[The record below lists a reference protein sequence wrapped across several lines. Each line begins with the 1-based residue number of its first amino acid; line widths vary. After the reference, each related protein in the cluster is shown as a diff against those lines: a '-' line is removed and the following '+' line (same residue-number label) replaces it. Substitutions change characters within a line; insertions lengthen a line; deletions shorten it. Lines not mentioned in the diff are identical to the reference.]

1 MSPSSRFADATAIVT
16 GASSGIG
23 RAVAEHLGA
32 EGARLVLVAA
42 PADRVDLEAT
52 VDELSGRSY
61 SVEGI
66 VGDVSE
72 PDTATAAVDLAC
84 SRFGGVDVLICNAG
98 FSYFE
103 EFLATDVS
111 HLDRLFAV
119 NVRGTFL
126 FSLAAGRVMAE
137 RGCGAI
143 VVTAS
148 IDAFLG
154 QEFQA
159 MYNVS
164 KGAVVAMAR
173 SMAVDLAPHGIRV
186 NAVAP
191 GWVATRGNAPLRED
205 PAQWSKHLSRIPLNR
220 AARPEELAPLYA
232 FLASSEA
239 SYVTGGVFVCDGGMT
254 AGYRYSDWAAVE
266 PPPEGLRVGIPS
278 VAPTMGRPQL

>member
-1 MSPSSRFADATAIVT
+1 MSASTRFADATAIIT
-16 GASSGIG
+16 GGSSGIG
-23 RAVAEHLGA
+23 RAVAEQLGG

-42 PADRVDLEAT
+42 PADRGDLDAT
-52 VDELSGRSY
+52 VGELTSRGFL
-61 SVEGI
+61 VEGV

-72 PDTATAAVDLAC
+72 PDTATTAVNLAC

-111 HLDRLFAV
+111 HLDRLLAV

-126 FSLAAGRVMAE
+126 FSQAAGKVMAE
-137 RGCGAI
+137 QGSGAI
-143 VVTAS
+143 VVTGS

-159 MYNVS
+159 IYNAS
-164 KGAVVAMAR
+164 KGAVLAMAR

-186 NAVAP
+186 NAIAP

-205 PAQWSKHLSRIPLNR
+205 PAQWCKHLSRIPLNR
-220 AARPEELAPLYA
+220 AAGSEELAPLYA

-239 SYVTGGVFVCDGGMT
+239 SYITGAVFVCDGGMT

-266 PPPEGLRVGIPS
+266 PPPEGIRVGIPT
-278 VAPTMGRPQL
+278 VAPTMGRPEL